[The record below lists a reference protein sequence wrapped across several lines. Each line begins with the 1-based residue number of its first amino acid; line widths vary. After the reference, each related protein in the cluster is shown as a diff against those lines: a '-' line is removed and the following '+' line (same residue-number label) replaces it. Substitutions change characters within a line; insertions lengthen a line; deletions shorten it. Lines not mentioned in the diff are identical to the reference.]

1 MLWIKIWN
9 PLILNVK
16 INITVL
22 FDILRILNIY
32 IEKEEDFICDFEKS
46 MMIIE
51 IRMTE

>member
-1 MLWIKIWN
+1 MLWIRIWH
-9 PLILNVK
+9 PLSSNVK

-22 FDILRILNIY
+22 FDILRILKIY
-32 IEKEEDFICDFEKS
+32 IEKEEDFIYDFEKS